1 MLQDAINVGCFLI
14 TALWMLLLA
23 WWPAWTALAAGLL
36 LAAFGTAAHRRMR
49 GRAALS
55 GAAFVALAFVVVA
68 ARWLPWDAGFGA
80 LPALLRPFTEVLLV
94 PVPLMAM
101 FVAVA
106 VLQSLLPPPRHA
118 A

>member
-1 MLQDAINVGCFLI
+1 MLQDTINFGCFLI

-36 LAAFGTAAHRRMR
+36 LAAFATAAHRGMR
-49 GRAALS
+49 GRAATS
-55 GAAFVALAFVVVA
+55 GAAFVVLTSVVVA

-94 PVPLMAM
+94 PVPLIAM
-101 FVAVA
+101 FVAVS
-106 VLQSLLPPPRHA
+106 VLQSLLPPLRRA